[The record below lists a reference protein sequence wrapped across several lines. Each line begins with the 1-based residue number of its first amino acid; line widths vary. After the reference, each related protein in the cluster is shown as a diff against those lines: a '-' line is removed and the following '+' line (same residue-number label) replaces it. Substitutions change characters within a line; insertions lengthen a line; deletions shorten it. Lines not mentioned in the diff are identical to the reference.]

1 MKHITRSFLVFTL
14 TFLGASLATAWLFVT
29 LPGVYYRLRQGLFG
43 EPLLPPDTAAILSFL
58 LSFAACLVIG
68 FLAASSTV
76 RRLNRLD
83 TPQPRRRWHFP
94 LEGLTRALECLLLI
108 SFVATWALGVPAVV
122 SHLHNEALSAH
133 RSLVAHGP
141 PPHFPRNHSYP
152 YINTP
157 LALPIAPGFVLSY
170 HEYQLAPL
178 AGAGLIQIHFWCGLE
193 PMPVYMAIRWLS

>member
-14 TFLGASLATAWLFVT
+14 TFLCASLAAAWLFVT
-29 LPGVYYRLRQGLFG
+29 LPGLYYRLRLRLAS
-43 EPLLPPDTAAILSFL
+43 EPLLAPDTAAILSFL

-68 FLAASSTV
+68 LLAAYVTV

-94 LEGLTRALECLLLI
+94 LEALTRALEGLLLI

-122 SHLHNEALSAH
+122 SHLHKEALAAH
-133 RSLVAHGP
+133 QSLVAHGP

-157 LALPIAPGFVLSY
+157 LAFPVAPGFVLSY
-170 HEYQLAPL
+170 HEYQIAPL
-178 AGAGLIQIHFWCGLE
+178 AGAGLIQVHFWCGLE
-193 PMPVYMAIRWLS
+193 PFPVYMAIPWLS